1 MTKVICALL
10 LAAVASSAC
19 FAGRNPDVTPSGEGL
34 PRLSL
39 AFPEAVRSGTTE
51 TAVVEVTNPGPG
63 GMDSI
68 IISFSRVGAA
78 GGTELPA
85 PIVDSGVGGRNPAV
99 VAIEPEPNSVSSD
112 AVVFAFDGLEEGES
126 VTIEFTLRMPD
137 ERGPAANAII
147 VYDGQDVGRAR
158 GMRLETV
165 VE

>member
-1 MTKVICALL
+1 MTRVICAVL
-10 LAAVASSAC
+10 LAPIALGAC

-39 AFPEAVRSGTTE
+39 TFPKAVKSGTTE
-51 TAVVEVTNPGPG
+51 IAVVEVTNPGPG
-63 GMDSI
+63 DMDSVLVA
-68 IISFSRVGAA
+68 FSRVGAA
-78 GGTELPA
+78 GVTELPT

-126 VTIEFTLRMPD
+126 ITIEFTLRMPD

-158 GMRLETV
+158 GVRLETIL
-165 VE
+165 E